1 MNFNTYAS
9 WKEGSKEFGAV
20 KFVGNKNEADAFDE
34 NMRRIGSWMGD
45 VGYGSPIKKR
55 RAPRAIVRKPQTESE
70 YVFGGSGLS
79 FEPVKRLTSKS
90 KTGFKT
96 AQNPVR
102 QRKGWKIQTGSGNG
116 WSDIKF
122 SSGSDFYRT
131 QYFKT
136 KPAAQSELNALARIH
151 GDPESYRIV
160 PAATEEDFDLYNPVH
175 RKNPVRQRIAVSL
188 RNSRTRKNPFNDR
201 NLDA

>member
-1 MNFNTYAS
+1 MKNKA
-9 WKEGSKEFGAV
+9 KELLAIPPEDWLEEAERRERAGDKQGA
-20 KFVGNKNEADAFDE
+20 KTARQFARFLMGQKDAFT
-34 NMRRIGSWMGD
+34 N
-45 VGYGSPIKKR
+45 
-55 RAPRAIVRKPQTESE
+55 
-70 YVFGGSGLS
+70 
-79 FEPVKRLTSKS
+79 PVK
-90 KTGFKT
+90 
-96 AQNPVR
+96 A
-102 QRKGWKIQTGSGNG
+102 RKGWKIQTESGNG

-136 KPAAQSELNALARIH
+136 KSDAQSELNELADIH

-188 RNSRTRKNPFNDR
+188 NKARRNPFPDR
-201 NLDA
+201 NADE